1 MDGLSAEPARTIETA
16 DVFAGPTRRRAT
28 AIYREADEIT
38 DRLVCLVRHPD
49 RGQFTGLS
57 SLASCNALRRLD
69 FIRSPGMRGI
79 SDAATTM
86 HWSR

>member
-16 DVFAGPTRRRAT
+16 DAFARPTKRRAT
-28 AIYREADEIT
+28 AVCQDADEIT
-38 DRLVCLVRHPD
+38 ERLVCLVRHPD

-57 SLASCNALRRLD
+57 SLASCNALRRFD
-69 FIRSPGMRGI
+69 FTRSPGLRGI

-86 HWSR
+86 HW